1 MSSTRL
7 PYDDGMY
14 SNYVKQSTGGHNY
27 MLNPSYNEQ
36 IKCYPDGVVGHPS
49 NFVLYDSNQADIENE
64 LSNRTIKNEKYRSN
78 GHKSPI
84 GTSTSSVVKNLPSER
99 CTNLYSHNTLLTNPK
114 SNYRNLSLE
123 KFHFDY
129 LNMNPQNH
137 YTDFVTNRGK
147 NTREIAISNFEKKY
161 RFK

>member
-27 MLNPSYNEQ
+27 MLDPAYNEDL
-36 IKCYPDGVVGHPS
+36 KCYPDGVVGHPS
-49 NFVLYDSNQADIENE
+49 NFVSYDSNQADIENE
-64 LSNRTIKNEKYRSN
+64 LSNRNVKNEKYRTTLHEN
-78 GHKSPI
+78 VTK
-84 GTSTSSVVKNLPSER
+84 TKDLPPKT

-114 SNYRNLSLE
+114 STYRSLSTE

-129 LNMNPQNH
+129 LNMDPQNH
-137 YTDFVTNRGK
+137 YTDFITNRGK
-147 NTREIAISNFEKKY
+147 NTREIAINNFEKNKPLP
-161 RFK
+161 RSSD